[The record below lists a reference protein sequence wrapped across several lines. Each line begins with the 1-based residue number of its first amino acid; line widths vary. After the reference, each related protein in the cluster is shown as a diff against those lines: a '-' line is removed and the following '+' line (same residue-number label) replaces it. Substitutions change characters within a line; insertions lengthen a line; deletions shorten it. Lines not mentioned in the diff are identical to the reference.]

1 MNLYLQLYH
10 KSRESSDLARVTR
23 LFKGART
30 LATSPWTIIIKL
42 IIIKRN
48 YYDIY
53 LKLKVCLLLTLQTI
67 RSVID
72 FSLVFQYLTK
82 GRKKYPLSLIK
93 FINYHIKNANLNNK
107 KETKYT

>member
-30 LATSPWTIIIKL
+30 LATSPWTSIIKSIIINT
-42 IIIKRN
+42 N
-48 YYDIY
+48 YYDVPLLI
-53 LKLKVCLLLTLQTI
+53 KECLRLNLQTI
-67 RSVID
+67 PSIIG

-82 GRKKYPLSLIK
+82 G
-93 FINYHIKNANLNNK
+93 N
-107 KETKYT
+107 E